1 MKKKLDKKNEIMLFY
16 IMIRCKHEKEGFCIL
31 EKDTK
36 INPCIMQKCKNYQEE
51 NPVFLL
57 DRVESKKTFKDR

>member
-1 MKKKLDKKNEIMLFY
+1 
-16 IMIRCKHEKEGFCIL
+16 
-31 EKDTK
+31 
-36 INPCIMQKCKNYQEE
+36 MQKCKNYQEE